1 MIEIT
6 GLPEHPV
13 AFAAAALAGGF
24 AVVAIAK
31 LADFVAARKE
41 VPFRAGERAGDV
53 RAEVIDWSDGAG
65 YVEADGEM
73 WRAVSKAKL
82 APGDEVRIRSVNGL
96 TLEVS
101 RRRG

>member
-31 LADFVAARKE
+31 LAGLVAARKD
-41 VPFRAGERAGDV
+41 VPFRAGDV

-65 YVEADGEM
+65 YVEADGEL